1 MLPLTPSEP
10 AKYGLTAMRASHSGL
25 SVVAEDALALE
36 QAIIQKYPPM
46 IPMRVLSELID
57 RKVASVRVALAAPA
71 TEFDRALLA
80 ARLKLGGRI
89 HFQTVKIARAIAD
102 AKRAS
107 R

>member
-1 MLPLTPSEP
+1 MQPSSSII
-10 AKYGLTAMRASHSGL
+10 AAD
-25 SVVAEDALALE
+25 DAAALE
-36 QAIIQKYPPM
+36 RAIIETYPPM

-57 RKVASVRVALAAPA
+57 RKVTSVRVALAAPA

-80 ARLKLGGRI
+80 ARFKLGGRV

-102 AKRAS
+102 EKRAG